1 MEANKIIITGGATR
15 IGAAIAKKLS
25 GEGVEIVIHFNKSKT
40 KAEILKKELSQ
51 NGTKVYLVKGDLS
64 VEKDV
69 NKIVKFAKNKLKYF
83 NCLINNASLFEN
95 DKLENFTTDSWG
107 HHLRTNLRT
116 PALLSKEFAKNIRAN
131 NNNNI
136 INIIDQRVFKLTPY
150 FFSYTIS
157 KTGLYTLTKTSAMSL
172 APKIRVNGIA
182 PGPTIK
188 NKRQSEKHFKKQY
201 MATPLK
207 RQVDVEQICNAVDFF
222 VKNISIT
229 GQVLAID
236 SGQNLNWQTPDIM
249 GGKE

>member
-1 MEANKIIITGGATR
+1 MEAKKIIITGGANR

-25 GEGVEIVIHFNKSKT
+25 GPGVEIIIHYNKSKAD
-40 KAEILKKELSQ
+40 AEKLKNELSKKL
-51 NGTKVYLVKGDLS
+51 TKVYLVKGDLS
-64 VEKDV
+64 KETDV
-69 NKIVKFAKNKLKYF
+69 NRILKFSKSKLKYF
-83 NCLINNASLFEN
+83 DCLINNASLFEN
-95 DKLENFTTDSWG
+95 DKLENFTTKSWES
-107 HHLRTNLRT
+107 HLKANLKA
-116 PALLSKEFAKNIRAN
+116 PALLSKGFAKNARGK
-131 NNNNI
+131 NNNI

-150 FFSYTIS
+150 FFSYTLS

-172 APKIRVNGIA
+172 APNIRVNGIA

-188 NKRQSEKHFKKQY
+188 NKRQSDKHFKKQY

-207 RQVDVEQICNAVDFF
+207 RQTNVEEICNAVDFF
-222 VKNISIT
+222 IKNRSIT

>member
-15 IGAAIAKKLS
+15 IGAAIARKLS
-25 GEGVEIVIHFNKSKT
+25 GPNIEIVIHYNNSKSK
-40 KAEILKKELSQ
+40 AEKLKKELSK
-51 NGTKVYLVKGDLS
+51 NNTKVYLVKGDLS

-69 NKIVKFAKNKLKYF
+69 NKIVKFAKSKLKYF
-83 NCLINNASLFEN
+83 NCLVNNASLFEN
-95 DKLENFTTDSWG
+95 DKLENFTSDSWER
-107 HHLRTNLRT
+107 HLRINLRT
-116 PALLSKEFAKNIRAN
+116 PALLSKAFAKNIRGK
-131 NNNNI
+131 NNNI

-172 APKIRVNGIA
+172 APNIRVNGIA
-182 PGPTIK
+182 PGPTLK
-188 NKRQSEKHFKKQY
+188 NKRQSAKHFKKQY

-222 VKNISIT
+222 IKNRSIT
-229 GQVLAID
+229 GQVIAVD
-236 SGQNLNWQTPDIM
+236 SGQSLNWQTPDIM

>member
-1 MEANKIIITGGATR
+1 METRKIIITGAATR
-15 IGAAIAKKLS
+15 MGAAIAIKLS
-25 GEGVEIVIHFNKSKT
+25 GPNIEIVIHYNKSKS
-40 KAEILKKELSQ
+40 KAESLKKDINKS
-51 NGTKVYLVKGDLS
+51 GTKIYLVKADLTK
-64 VEKDV
+64 ENEIQKML
-69 NKIVKFAKNKLKYF
+69 KFSKTKLKYF
-83 NCLINNASLFEN
+83 DCLINNASLFEN
-95 DKLENFTTDSWG
+95 DKLENFNTNSWG
-107 HHLRTNLRT
+107 KHLRTNLRT
-116 PALLSKEFAKNIRAN
+116 PALLSKEFARNIKGK
-131 NNNNI
+131 NNNI

-172 APKIRVNGIA
+172 APNIRVNGIA

-201 MATPLK
+201 LATPLK
-207 RQVDVEQICNAVDFF
+207 KQVNVSEICNAVDFF
-222 VKNISIT
+222 IKNRSIT